1 MALPMPRLR
10 QAGARLIRISHAWA
24 PLTVATAQPARSSP
38 TGQALL
44 PGNHS
49 HHLQAGVVWIMQL
62 LCYPV

>member
-1 MALPMPRLR
+1 MD
-10 QAGARLIRISHAWA
+10 
-24 PLTVATAQPARSSP
+24 

-62 LCYPV
+62 LSYPFNREGPA

>member
-1 MALPMPRLR
+1 MD
-10 QAGARLIRISHAWA
+10 
-24 PLTVATAQPARSSP
+24 